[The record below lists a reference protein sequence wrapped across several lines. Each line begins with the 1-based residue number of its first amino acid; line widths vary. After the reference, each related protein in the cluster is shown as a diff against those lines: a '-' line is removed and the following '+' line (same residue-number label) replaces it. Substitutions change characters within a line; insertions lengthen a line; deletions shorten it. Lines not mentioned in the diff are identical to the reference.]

1 MPEELLLLLEK
12 VEKEGAGATIPYA
25 YPKLPPVFQRS
36 SSSCVFSGNLVNHW
50 PSQRAQVQLVNLKTL
65 YQ

>member
-12 VEKEGAGATIPYA
+12 VEKEGAGATIPYV
-25 YPKLPPVFQRS
+25 YPKLPTVVQHL
-36 SSSCVFSGNLVNHW
+36 SSCCIFLGNPANHW
-50 PSQRAQVQLVNLKTL
+50 PSQRAQVQPVNLKAL